1 MKKVIIKIRGTQ
13 GSKRDTETIEFTTE
27 GVMRKDGNDY
37 ILSYS
42 EGEIIGG
49 ANIKT
54 RLTARNNS
62 VILERTGDLSSKLII
77 EKGIRNSC
85 FYAVPQGELTLGI
98 YGKKIDNRLT
108 DKGGKLE
115 MTYTVDTNLQP
126 LSENSV
132 DITVSEVK

>member
-13 GSKRDTETIEFTTE
+13 GSSRDSETIEFTTE

-49 ANIKT
+49 AHIKT
-54 RLTARNNS
+54 RLTAKGNS

-85 FYAVPQGELTLGI
+85 FYSVPQGELTLGI
-98 YGKKIDNRLT
+98 YGTKIDNRLT

-132 DITVSEVK
+132 DITVSEVE